1 MKAKREPKPK
11 PPRKTELPLGL
22 DMDPDEALRRFLGVK
37 TEELPETVRQ
47 RKGRPKP
54 PQVIEEES
62 PEEPGACPAN

>member
-22 DMDPDEALRRFLGVK
+22 DMDPDEVLRRLLGVK
-37 TEELPETVRQ
+37 PEELPEAIRQ

-54 PQVIEEES
+54 PQEIDAID
-62 PEEPGACPAN
+62 PEEPNERPAN